1 MNFLNFSIYKILN
14 KDQSILDQARV
25 RLLYYGLLLAIVGLG
40 ALFLSVYL
48 QGLQVMT
55 VTSIIVLV
63 SVAALFKYL
72 TYKPHW
78 RTISHMLLAIGTIVN
93 LTSVFIILQ
102 DVNII
107 TIQIIILIIVF
118 SFYMLGQ
125 NWGMFFSLLNLL
137 PILLFMVMQYDHNY
151 FIDFKPEKADQS
163 TTIIAVFANFIL
175 IIFIHSHF
183 YTAFLKNIKE
193 LKENGEVQ
201 AALNIKFEKAIEK
214 AEKSSKVQSE
224 FLSTM
229 SHEIRT
235 PLNAVIGMSNLL
247 MMNSPR
253 PDQNENLEIL
263 KFSANNLLAIVNDV
277 LDFNKI
283 ESGKVVFEKIKFN
296 LVDLMHNIC
305 GGQIIKAEEKGLLFK
320 LDVDSA
326 LRKKVI
332 FGDPTRLTQI
342 IFNLVSNAIKF
353 TSQGNIW
360 VRATCLEDRHNTI
373 TVGFSVKDSGIG
385 IKKENLESIFEPFTQ
400 ESVST
405 TRQYGGTGLGLA
417 IVKRLL
423 ELQGL
428 QMHVSSKVNEGSEF
442 SFNMEFPVST
452 EVSPAARRLQ
462 PKPVIND
469 TNGLSPA
476 TPSINTETTI
486 ATPLQ
491 EHAEILSNGLRVLI
505 AEDNPVNVML
515 MKKLFSKWKIVPT
528 IAENGERAVEIMQY
542 GNFDIILMDLQMP
555 VMNGFDASM
564 EIRKMTDPAK
574 ANIPIIALT
583 ASALFDIKD
592 QVANAGMNGYVAKP
606 FKPDELMEKIQ
617 SLVIV

>member
-1 MNFLNFSIYKILN
+1 M
-14 KDQSILDQARV
+14 SILDQARI
-25 RLLYYGLLLAIVGLG
+25 RLLYYGLLLATVVIG
-40 ALFLSVYL
+40 ALFLSIYV
-48 QGLQVMT
+48 QNIHVMT
-55 VTSIIVLV
+55 IVAGCVLA
-63 SVAALFKYL
+63 SVVALFKYL
-72 TYKPHW
+72 TFKPHW
-78 RTISHMLLAIGTIVN
+78 RTISHMLLIIGTLVN
-93 LTSVFIILQ
+93 LLTAFVILQ

-107 TIQIIILIIVF
+107 TVQTIILIIVF

-137 PILLFMVMQYDHNY
+137 PVLIFMVMKFDHNY
-151 FIDFKPEKADQS
+151 IIDFKPETADGS

-183 YTAFLKNIKE
+183 YTAFLKNIKQ
-193 LKENGEVQ
+193 LKETGEEQ
-201 AALNIKFEKAIEK
+201 TALNIKFERAIEK
-214 AEKSSKVQSE
+214 AEKSSQVQSD

-247 MMNSPR
+247 LMNSPR
-253 PDQNENLEIL
+253 QDQGENLEIL

-296 LVDLMHNIC
+296 LVDLMQNIC
-305 GGQIIKAEEKGLLFK
+305 GGQMIKAEEKSLLFK
-320 LDVDSA
+320 LDIDSE
-326 LRKKVI
+326 LRRKVI

-353 TSQGNIW
+353 TSEGNIL
-360 VRATCLEDRHNTI
+360 VRVTCLEDRHNNI
-373 TVGFSVKDSGIG
+373 TVGFSVKDTGIG
-385 IKKENLESIFEPFTQ
+385 IKKENLDTIFEPFTQ
-400 ESVST
+400 ESITT

-423 ELQGL
+423 ELQSL
-428 QMHVSSKVNEGSEF
+428 QMHVSSKVNQGSEF

-452 EVSPAARRLQ
+452 ELASTKER
-462 PKPVIND
+462 
-469 TNGLSPA
+469 S
-476 TPSINTETTI
+476 
-486 ATPLQ
+486 
-491 EHAEILSNGLRVLI
+491 AEPQQLAQTMALAEEQGSNLRILI

-542 GNFDIILMDLQMP
+542 GNFDVVLMDLQMP

-574 ANIPIIALT
+574 AKVPIIALT
-583 ASALFDIKD
+583 ASALFDIRD
-592 QVANAGMNGYVAKP
+592 QVINAGMNDYVAKP

-617 SLVIV
+617 NLVAAVN

>member
-1 MNFLNFSIYKILN
+1 M
-14 KDQSILDQARV
+14 
-25 RLLYYGLLLAIVGLG
+25 
-40 ALFLSVYL
+40 
-48 QGLQVMT
+48 
-55 VTSIIVLV
+55 
-63 SVAALFKYL
+63 
-72 TYKPHW
+72 
-78 RTISHMLLAIGTIVN
+78 
-93 LTSVFIILQ
+93 
-102 DVNII
+102 
-107 TIQIIILIIVF
+107 
-118 SFYMLGQ
+118 FY
-125 NWGMFFSLLNLL
+125 SLLNLL
-137 PILLFMVMQYDHNY
+137 PVLIFMVMQYDHNY

-183 YTAFLKNIKE
+183 YSAFLKNIKQ
-193 LKENGEVQ
+193 LKDNGEEQ
-201 AALNIKFEKAIEK
+201 AALNIKFERAIEK
-214 AEKSSKVQSE
+214 AEKSSQVQSE

-247 MMNSPR
+247 LMNNPR
-253 PDQNENLEIL
+253 QDQGENLEIL

-283 ESGKVVFEKIKFN
+283 ESGKIVFEKIKFN
-296 LVDLMHNIC
+296 LVELMQNIC

-320 LDVDSA
+320 LDIDSA

-353 TSQGNIW
+353 TAEGSVW
-360 VRATCLEDRHNTI
+360 VRVTCLEDRHNNI
-373 TVGFSVKDSGIG
+373 TVSFSVKDTGIG
-385 IKKENLESIFEPFTQ
+385 IKKENLETIFEPFTQ
-400 ESVST
+400 ESITT

-423 ELQGL
+423 ELQAI
-428 QMHVSSKVNEGSEF
+428 QMYVSSNVGEGSEF

-452 EVSPAARRLQ
+452 EIIPQ
-462 PKPVIND
+462 PKERLAVTQPQQTYQQEQQPVV
-469 TNGLSPA
+469 
-476 TPSINTETTI
+476 
-486 ATPLQ
+486 
-491 EHAEILSNGLRVLI
+491 AEIEEPGSNLRVLI

-528 IAENGERAVEIMQY
+528 IAENGERAVEIVQY

-574 ANIPIIALT
+574 SSIPIIALT
-583 ASALFDIKD
+583 ASALFDIRD
-592 QVANAGMNGYVAKP
+592 QVTNAGMNDYVAKP

-617 SLVIV
+617 NLVPIV